1 MCLLL
6 QTFHRFLESDKNE
19 DLGRHISVKSSLR
32 QRKHCLRRVDC
43 SHVYIFKTFVFH
55 ICIAYQRYIQ
65 ITQVS
70 SYTGSLNILLIVFV
84 LLEY

>member
-32 QRKHCLRRVDC
+32 QRKHCLRGSAVLLDAM
-43 SHVYIFKTFVFH
+43 FTFLKRSFFTY
-55 ICIAYQRYIQ
+55 A
-65 ITQVS
+65 
-70 SYTGSLNILLIVFV
+70 LLIKDIFRLHKFRHTRV
-84 LLEY
+84 Y